1 MYDLEKRKV
10 TDLFPAVENY
20 DLAPDGAKLVVKT
33 DDKTYQV
40 VEPKEGLKPGDG
52 KLDLSGLRVELD
64 PQAEWRQIFRETW
77 RLYRDFFY
85 LPDMGKIDWDGIRKR
100 YEPLVAHVSHRFD
113 LTYVLSEVAAELG
126 SGHAYVGG
134 GDVPKVEKVPVGI
147 LGADLALD
155 AKAGRWKVARILP
168 GQNWNEARRSP
179 LTEPGVNV
187 KEGDYLLAIDGHDL
201 TGEGRAVS
209 APGGELP
216 RRVPLRPDAAHGHAP
231 RQRTARR
238 GRRPRSRR
246 EADRQR
252 GGASLH
258 QTGSRRTGRRSTP
271 RRTDAS
277 ATSTSRTWVATVSRS
292 SSGSTTRSCARRRSS
307 STSAPTAAASSPR

>member
-1 MYDLEKRKV
+1 MTVKVDLDGIENRLVAFPVPPGNYFGLTAAKGKLFWLSAPTLALTEGDGPPKSALQMYDLEKRKA

-20 DLAPDGAKLVVKT
+20 DLAPDGTKLIVKA
-33 DDKTYQV
+33 DEKTYQV
-40 VEPKEGLKPGDG
+40 VEPKEGLKAGDG

-134 GDVPKVEKVPVGI
+134 GDVPKVEKVPVGL

-168 GQNWNEARRSP
+168 GQNWNESP
-179 LTEPGVNV
+179 
-187 KEGDYLLAIDGHDL
+187 
-201 TGEGRAVS
+201 
-209 APGGELP
+209 
-216 RRVPLRPDAAHGHAP
+216 PLAAHRAGRERQGGRLPP
-231 RQRTARR
+231 RH
-238 GRRPRSRR
+238 RRPRP
-246 EADRQR
+246 D
-252 GGASLH
+252 G
-258 QTGSRRTGRRSTP
+258 RRTSRIASSRASSPP
-271 RRTDAS
+271 RPPP
-277 ATSTSRTWVATVSRS
+277 V
-292 SSGSTTRSCARRRSS
+292 RRRARSPSS
-307 STSAPTAAASSPR
+307 STRSPSLRAPARSS